1 MKPRPDG
8 SAGMT
13 LFEILVVIIVLS
25 IISVMMFRIMV
36 TTSRENRNLLS
47 RVDRAR
53 TLHLAM
59 ESLSRD
65 LEAAVPFP
73 RDGKVL
79 FRVVNGIEGNT
90 DSDRITLVIPLRQA
104 DGSIALAERSYGLQ
118 RAVDNGKVTWTL
130 AWTQDAAL
138 DGQVEQTR
146 GHVVTPLAG
155 MQSVSLDV
163 KVSPPGDNRWDDQWE
178 PAATLPEKVQIRL
191 RATDPMDPQHPLETL
206 ETVYLMAG

>member
-118 RAVDNGKVTWTL
+118 RAVDNGKVTWSL